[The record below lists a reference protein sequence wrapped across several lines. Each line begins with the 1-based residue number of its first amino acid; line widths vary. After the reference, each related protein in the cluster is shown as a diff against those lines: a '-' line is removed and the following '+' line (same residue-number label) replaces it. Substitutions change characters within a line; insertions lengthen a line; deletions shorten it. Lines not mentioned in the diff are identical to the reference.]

1 MGKSRKLVFSLFI
14 SCNLLSFSSLF
25 NLQSIVNKSTTPPPM
40 VQRNLPLNYEQ
51 EFNKMSETKKK
62 DPLRTFVKW
71 ILGIDFLIA
80 LAMGISSAIS
90 AHTIAV
96 LAGTP
101 EGQAWFLGVTG
112 AVWTF
117 FITFIV
123 AGVFLFIFGAL
134 GIYLLAWLL
143 GVNPK
148 KDSSNTKK

>member
-1 MGKSRKLVFSLFI
+1 
-14 SCNLLSFSSLF
+14 
-25 NLQSIVNKSTTPPPM
+25 
-40 VQRNLPLNYEQ
+40 
-51 EFNKMSETKKK
+51 MSEIKKS

-90 AHTIAV
+90 AHSLAV

-101 EGQAWFLGVTG
+101 DGQAWFLGITG
-112 AVWTF
+112 AIWTF

-123 AGVFLFIFGAL
+123 AGVFLFIFGAI
-134 GIYLLAWLL
+134 GIFILAWLL

-148 KDSSNTKK
+148 KDSTKTKK

>member
-1 MGKSRKLVFSLFI
+1 
-14 SCNLLSFSSLF
+14 
-25 NLQSIVNKSTTPPPM
+25 
-40 VQRNLPLNYEQ
+40 
-51 EFNKMSETKKK
+51 MSETKKN

-71 ILGIDFLIA
+71 ILGIDLLIS

-90 AHTIAV
+90 THTIAV

-123 AGVFLFIFGAL
+123 AGIFLFIFGAIA
-134 GIYLLAWLL
+134 IYVLAWLL

-148 KDSSNTKK
+148 KDSTKSKK

>member
-1 MGKSRKLVFSLFI
+1 MVLRKLRL
-14 SCNLLSFSSLF
+14 
-25 NLQSIVNKSTTPPPM
+25 TH
-40 VQRNLPLNYEQ
+40 RQ
-51 EFNKMSETKKK
+51 EFKKMSETKKN

-101 EGQAWFLGVTG
+101 EGQAWFLGITS

-123 AGVFLFIFGAL
+123 AGVFLFVFGAL
-134 GIYLLAWLL
+134 GILLLAWLL